1 MKNDLAPIN
10 LAPYFRIFLS
20 TKQAAKIV
28 GYSEGWLMHLRRQGE
43 GPKHVKAPL
52 VVKGKVTKRTV
63 IRYKIDDLIRWIEA
77 HKIKTLKKQ
86 IDYSFAIIQKEIAKY
101 RFK

>member
-1 MKNDLAPIN
+1 MKNDI
-10 LAPYFRIFLS
+10 APYFRILLS

-28 GYSEGWLMHLRRQGE
+28 GYSEGWLTELRRQGE
-43 GPKHVKAPL
+43 GPKQVKAPL
-52 VVKGKVTKRTV
+52 VIKGKVTKRIV

-77 HKIKTLKKQ
+77 YKIKALKKQ

-101 RFK
+101 SFK